1 MLLVTLALGVA
12 AAIASQLNPCDPPVH
27 DPISGAL
34 ADGTIRSVGILPSVI
49 IPLGQDPA
57 ILVDVQPL
65 DKGLRMDCP
74 LNAGLI
80 AFRSVEIAGG
90 EVHRFHEVPL
100 GTNIQS
106 GIFKNPGPYKL
117 SVTIVRDHSLDVI
130 ELEPGFGLLIGDE
143 SIANPT
149 HRAGCRCV
157 CKTATNQS
165 EYITLDCPSSVAVP
179 CDCASSNDLPCL
191 FSDDSTWG
199 RADGCTRVLLQIDP
213 VIR

>member
-1 MLLVTLALGVA
+1 MSTLTLILGIA
-12 AAIASQLNPCDPPVH
+12 AAVASQWNPCDPPVR
-27 DPISGAL
+27 DPVSGAL
-34 ADGTIRSVGILPSVI
+34 ADGTAQSVGILPSVI
-49 IPLGQDPA
+49 MPLGQDPA

-90 EVHRFHEVPL
+90 EVHRFHVVPL

-117 SVTIVRDHSLDVI
+117 AITIVRDHSLDVI

-143 SIANPT
+143 TIANPT

-157 CKTATNQS
+157 CKTATTQS
-165 EYITLDCPSSVAVP
+165 EYITLDCPSSVTAA
-179 CDCASSNDLPCL
+179 CDGAAYNGMSCL
-191 FSDDSTWG
+191 FSDDYTWG
-199 RADGCTRVLLQIDP
+199 QAEGCTKVPLPIDP
-213 VIR
+213 IIP

>member
-1 MLLVTLALGVA
+1 MTFTLGIA
-12 AAIASQLNPCDPPVH
+12 AAIASQLNPCDPPVR

-34 ADGTIRSVGILPSVI
+34 ADGTVRSVGILPSVI
-49 IPLGQDPA
+49 MPLGQGPA

-65 DKGLRMDCP
+65 DKGLRMNCP

-100 GTNIQS
+100 GTHIQS

-117 SVTIVRDHSLDVI
+117 AVTIVRDHSLDVI
-130 ELEPGFGLLIGDE
+130 ELEPGYGLLIGDE

-165 EYITLDCPSSVAVP
+165 ECITLDCPSSVMVP
-179 CDCASSNDLPCL
+179 CDCASYNGMSCL
-191 FSDDSTWG
+191 FRDDSTWG
-199 RADGCTRVLLQIDP
+199 QAEGCTKVLLPIEP
-213 VIR
+213 ITP